1 MQIILV
7 HNTGAGDGHYDEDA
21 LLALMREHGHQVQ
34 FFDTTD
40 DWQPSARSPVELVV
54 AAGGDGTVE
63 DVARHLAG
71 SGIAIGVLPLG
82 TANNV
87 ATALGIAATPIPEIV
102 ASWAHARRRP
112 FDTGLATARGETF
125 RFVESVGLGLL
136 AESIAEI
143 TQGSAGY
150 VDRLADA
157 EGRMEA
163 AIDVLQ
169 RMLRRLEPS
178 HVELVIDGQHVSGDY
193 LMVEVMNFGCAG
205 PNLRLA
211 PDAAGAD
218 GLFDIVLAEAGHR
231 TQLLDDLPVYQ
242 QGKRPSIPL
251 SIHRGRH
258 VQLNAE
264 RDHLLHVDD
273 ELRRHQGPMEL
284 TVEPRA
290 LTFLV

>member
-7 HNTGAGDGHYDEDA
+7 HNTGAGDGDYDEDA
-21 LLALMREHGHQVQ
+21 LLALMRAHGHQVQ
-34 FFDTTD
+34 FFETTD
-40 DWQPSARSPVELVV
+40 DWQPYARSPVELVV

-87 ATALGIAATPIPEIV
+87 ATALGIAATPIPELV

-112 FDTGLATARGETF
+112 FDTGRATTQGEAF
-125 RFVESVGLGLL
+125 RFVESVGVGLL
-136 AESIAEI
+136 AEAIAEI
-143 TQGSAGY
+143 TQGRAGH
-150 VDRLADA
+150 VNRLAAA
-157 EGRMEA
+157 EERMA
-163 AIDVLQ
+163 AAVDVLQ

-193 LMVEVMNFGCAG
+193 LLAEVMNFGRAG

-211 PDAAGAD
+211 TNAAEAD
-218 GLFDIVLAEAGHR
+218 GLFDIVLAEVHHR
-231 TQLLDDLPVYQ
+231 EQLLEDLPVYQ
-242 QGKRPSIPL
+242 QGRRPSIPL

-258 VQLNAE
+258 VILSVDGH
-264 RDHLLHVDD
+264 RLLHVDD
-273 ELRRHQGPMEL
+273 ELREYQGPVEL